1 MTDALDNLD
10 ERVKNF
16 FKKCTQPNIKGELKD
31 EQYKQIKQ
39 VNTDW
44 VMFCCFGGFF
54 LGEGGS
60 TVRNGV
66 IYSQYDTVNVWS
78 CSKGDGD
85 R

>member
-1 MTDALDNLD
+1 MDNLD

-44 VMFCCFGGFF
+44 VNFVVLGGF

-78 CSKGDGD
+78 CSKADGD

>member
-44 VMFCCFGGFF
+44 VNFVVLGGF